1 MTDDV
6 FDSREDYIRA
16 LFGHENAAQKSARA
30 SLTGTHDSIS
40 LHAEEARILQLLIR
54 LGNIRKIVEIGTL
67 GGYSALAM
75 AATLPE
81 DGHLWTLEKDPAR
94 AALSRQNT
102 ANEKRITLI
111 EGDARETLQRLEPHA
126 PFDMIFIDADKLNY
140 AHYLDWAEVHVRK
153 GGLIVGDNTLLF
165 DAVWMAERPPRVRDT
180 ALAAMRDFNRRL
192 ADTDKYHG
200 ILLPTAEGMT
210 IAQKLF

>member
-1 MTDDV
+1 MTPDI
-6 FDSREDYIRA
+6 FNSREEYIRA
-16 LFGHENAAQKSARA
+16 LFGHETAAQKTARA
-30 SLTGTHDSIS
+30 TLSGADDGIS

-54 LGNIRKIVEIGTL
+54 LSGARGIVEIGTL

-75 AATLPE
+75 AAAMPE
-81 DGHLWTLEKDPAR
+81 DGHIITLEKDAAR
-94 AALSRQNT
+94 AAQARANT
-102 ANEKRITLI
+102 AQEKRIEII
-111 EGDARETLQRLEPHA
+111 EGDARATLLQIKDRA

-140 AHYLDWAEVHVRK
+140 THYLDWAEEYVRK

-165 DAVWMAERPPRVRDT
+165 DAVWMQERPPRVRDT

-192 ADTDKYHG
+192 ADADKYLG
-200 ILLPTAEGMT
+200 IMLPTAEGMT

>member
-1 MTDDV
+1 MTEDI
-6 FDSREDYIRA
+6 FPSREAYIRA
-16 LFGHENAAQKSARA
+16 LFGHETAAQKSARE
-30 SLTGTHDSIS
+30 SLTAAHDGIS

-54 LGNIRKIVEIGTL
+54 LSGLRTIVEIGTL
-67 GGYSALAM
+67 GGYSALTM
-75 AATLPE
+75 ASALPA
-81 DGHLWTLEKDPAR
+81 DGRIITLEKDPSR
-94 AALSRQNT
+94 AAQARRNT
-102 ANEKRITLI
+102 AQEKRIEII
-111 EGDARETLQRLEPHA
+111 EGDARETLGQIGSRA

-140 AHYLDWAEVHVRK
+140 AHYLDWAETHVCK
-153 GGLIVGDNTLLF
+153 GGIIAADNTLLF

-192 ADTDKYHG
+192 ADAKKYLG

>member
-1 MTDDV
+1 MTSDI
-6 FDSREDYIRA
+6 FNSREDYIRA
-16 LFGHENAAQKSARA
+16 LFGHETAAQKTARA
-30 SLTGTHDSIS
+30 TLSGAHDGIS

-54 LGNIRKIVEIGTL
+54 LSGARRIVEIGTL

-75 AATLPE
+75 AAAMPE
-81 DGHLWTLEKDPAR
+81 DGHIITLEKDAAR
-94 AALSRQNT
+94 AAQARANT
-102 ANEKRITLI
+102 AQEKRIEII
-111 EGDARETLQRLEPHA
+111 EGDARATLLQIKDRA

-140 AHYLDWAEVHVRK
+140 THYLDWAEEYVRK

-165 DAVWMAERPPRVRDT
+165 DAVWMQERPPRVRDT

-192 ADTDKYHG
+192 ADADKYLG
-200 ILLPTAEGMT
+200 IMLPTAEGMT

>member
-1 MTDDV
+1 MTSDI
-6 FDSREDYIRA
+6 FNSREEYIRA
-16 LFGHENAAQKSARA
+16 LFGHETAAQKTARA
-30 SLTGTHDSIS
+30 ALRGAHDGIS

-54 LGNIRKIVEIGTL
+54 LSGARKIVEIGTL

-75 AATLPE
+75 AAAMPE
-81 DGHLWTLEKDPAR
+81 DGHIITLEKDAAR
-94 AALSRQNT
+94 AAQARANT
-102 ANEKRITLI
+102 AQEKRIEII
-111 EGDARETLQRLEPHA
+111 EGDARATLLQIKDRA

-140 AHYLDWAEVHVRK
+140 THYLDWAEEYVRK

-165 DAVWMAERPPRVRDT
+165 DAVWMQERPPRVRDT

-192 ADTDKYHG
+192 ADADKYLG
-200 ILLPTAEGMT
+200 IMLPTAEGMT